1 MICNGDDPCKT
12 SRKVHY
18 PGSKQ
23 QLSDRKFDPLSRRDV
38 FGTRNQIN
46 YPGFIES
53 RNLEGEPPTTDLG
66 DQQCKL
72 AFLSR

>member
-12 SRKVHY
+12 SRKVQY

-38 FGTRNQIN
+38 FVTRNQIN
-46 YPGFIES
+46 YPVFIES
-53 RNLEGEPPTTDLG
+53 RNLRGEPPTTDLG
-66 DQQCKL
+66 DQQYKL